1 MIGGDGIETAD
12 ALLAHACRAVEGLP
26 LTDRAKTRALEL
38 VTQTC
43 RENWPAMHVARAF
56 GRRVHTT
63 GRAAVFVVAHRG
75 NFPTV
80 EYVARALRD
89 KGVGVYGLYLFSDAP
104 RFVYSDRHAALGE
117 LASHAM
123 TCGGSLAPL
132 VALVRCLPA
141 GTPIYLQAHAR
152 WAFLS
157 MLIKALRPDL
167 HVVQE
172 IYDWMG
178 SFVGTGEN
186 DQIFADEGIF
196 TLAEID
202 LMREA
207 EAFVRT
213 RLDGFVYKDG
223 GWPMEAMLA
232 RSTAPSVQI
241 VPSPNQ
247 RIQPSGLGRETVD
260 GIRVVHAGQIRS
272 ANASRRVFGD
282 IQCLGVFR
290 ELTSQG
296 IEVHAYPSFYKDEAH
311 RLQLFG
317 DYVEEANSNPRFH
330 LEERCSIEELMRA
343 MSGRYHYGSL
353 LYHFDSDLAVGKAHL
368 AGATA
373 SKLFTYL
380 AAGLPV
386 IVSEELEYMASLV
399 RDHDIGIVAKREE
412 IPFLKRKLLD
422 DYERLRTN
430 VEQRYDA
437 FRFENRLPDLER
449 LILRTTKKELH
460 DADHLAS
467 P

>member
-1 MIGGDGIETAD
+1 MIDGDVIETGD
-12 ALLAHACRAVEGLP
+12 ELLAHAKAAVDRLP
-26 LTDRAKTRALEL
+26 LTERARARALEL

-43 RENWPAMHVARAF
+43 RENAPATYLARTIAKNVHAS
-56 GRRVHTT
+56 RRAV
-63 GRAAVFVVAHRG
+63 VFVVAHRG

-80 EYVARALRD
+80 EYVARAFRE
-89 KGVGVYGLYLFSDAP
+89 KGVGVYGMYLFSEAP
-104 RFVYSDRHAALGE
+104 AFVYSEHHPGLGE
-117 LASHAM
+117 LASHAL

-132 VALVRCLPA
+132 VALVRSLPP

-157 MLIKALRPDL
+157 MLIKSLRPDL

-178 SFVGTGEN
+178 SFVGTGN
-186 DQIFADEGIF
+186 DEVFADEGIF
-196 TLAEID
+196 ALAEIE

-207 EAFVRT
+207 EELVRT

-223 GWPMEAMLA
+223 GWPMDAMLA
-232 RSTAPSVQI
+232 RATAPSVQI
-241 VPSPNQ
+241 VPSPNE
-247 RIQPSGLGRETVD
+247 RIQPSGLGRERID
-260 GIRVVHAGQIRS
+260 GVRVVHAGQIRS

-282 IQCLGVFR
+282 IMCLGVFR
-290 ELTSQG
+290 ELTAQG

-311 RLQLFG
+311 RAQLFG
-317 DYVEEANSNPRFH
+317 DYVEEAKVNPRFH
-330 LEERCSIEELMRA
+330 LEERCSIEDLMRA

-353 LYHFDSDLAVGKAHL
+353 LYHFDSDLVVGKAHL

-386 IVSEELEYMASLV
+386 IVSEELEYMAGLV
-399 RDHDIGIVAKREE
+399 REHDIGIVVKREE
-412 IPFLKRKLLD
+412 IPFLMQKLRD
-422 DYERLRTN
+422 DYARLRTN
-430 VEQRYDA
+430 VERRYDA